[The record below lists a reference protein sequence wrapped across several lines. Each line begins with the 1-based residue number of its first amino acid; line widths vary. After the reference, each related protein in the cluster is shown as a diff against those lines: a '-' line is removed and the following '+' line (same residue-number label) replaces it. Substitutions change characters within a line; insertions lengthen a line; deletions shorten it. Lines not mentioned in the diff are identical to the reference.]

1 MSDTPTNHF
10 SKKCEILA
18 DLWLNYREDE
28 MLQEFFEYND
38 IGIPLGYAIS
48 EELAKPTEIGVRYVE
63 ETYALLLESLELPD
77 LEWEMVDDMF
87 AEAEFQ
93 AEQELRKKNKDKE

>member
-18 DLWLNYREDE
+18 DLWLNYRDDE
-28 MLQEFFEYND
+28 QLKDFIEYND
-38 IGIPLGYAIS
+38 IGIPLAYAIA

-63 ETYALLLESLELPD
+63 ESYALLCEALELPD
-77 LEWEMVDDMF
+77 DIEWDSLDTMLQEKDWAD
-87 AEAEFQ
+87 EARNNPE
-93 AEQELRKKNKDKE
+93 E